1 MFRWLIRFTGAA
13 LIGALLVWLWN
24 RYNQDL
30 LEEELEDEIPLE
42 FDVPAQAEPSS
53 STASASSTNAATGA
67 GSAGTPAA
75 SISLDGDNATAAADT
90 PPPATSPSAS
100 ASTSGGTTAAAK
112 SDESAATDDVSA
124 SQAAGDASAD
134 EAGAENPAPV
144 LDSPAPTPA
153 GAGDNVIIIKGIGPK
168 YGAKLA
174 EMGITTFGA
183 LLATPLD
190 TLALAFPR
198 VPDGELQNWLE
209 QARELA
215 GQSDETA

>member
-1 MFRWLIRFTGAA
+1 MFRWLIRFSVAA

-42 FDVPAQAEPSS
+42 FDVPAQAEALP
-53 STASASSTNAATGA
+53 G
-67 GSAGTPAA
+67 PA
-75 SISLDGDNATAAADT
+75 
-90 PPPATSPSAS
+90 PSAS
-100 ASTSGGTTAAAK
+100 ADTSAAGKSAPATSAGANDGHADSAVEGPPAMPATAPASITPEGAAASADTAAAK
-112 SDESAATDDVSA
+112 AGAGSSAPNL
-124 SQAAGDASAD
+124 AAA
-134 EAGAENPAPV
+134 EAEEEGSAENPAPV

-153 GAGDNVIIIKGIGPK
+153 GAGDNVIVIKGIGPK

-198 VPDGELQNWLE
+198 VSEAELQNWLE

-215 GQSDETA
+215 TQSNETT